1 MKDFKIFEFFT
12 VEDFGVDYYFTFLST
27 KKYTFL
33 QVCFSITDFP
43 SNPYIQVKSGMGCL
57 LNVLMWAWRLG
68 LDISIFDRSWNWV
81 KGSPYHHDLEEEDD

>member
-43 SNPYIQVKSGMGCL
+43 SNPYIQVK
-57 LNVLMWAWRLG
+57 
-68 LDISIFDRSWNWV
+68 
-81 KGSPYHHDLEEEDD
+81 